1 MKIKSKK
8 IIAFALSLG
17 IMLPSCVYADTI
29 SKNQNAQVDMN
40 NYLQGRK
47 SPKEEKLI
55 GEDRFDTAIKISQSG
70 WNNGSE
76 RVFLVNS
83 NSLPDALASTPL
95 ASKLDAPILLTNK
108 NSIPY
113 NVIEEIKRLNPAEV
127 ILIGSEGAISSS
139 VKESLEDMEV
149 LVSRIGGADRE
160 ETSLLLT
167 RQLDDTGDLGVS
179 KVAVVNGYNGLADAT
194 SISRP
199 AASDNTAI
207 IYTGKDSIRSEAKN
221 FITQNSTKTYI
232 VGGEYSISKK
242 LEGQLVNSERLAGT
256 DRKDT
261 NAKVL
266 EKFYGKSSKV
276 NNMYFAKDGSGREA
290 DLVDGLA
297 AGVLASKT
305 KSPVVLASGS
315 LSSAQKSFIKK
326 VKADKF
332 VQVGG
337 GKNSKPYAEA
347 LALQ

>member
-8 IIAFALSLG
+8 IMVFALVLG
-17 IMLPSCVYADTI
+17 LVMHSCVYADTT
-29 SKNQNAQVDMN
+29 SKNQNSQENMN
-40 NYLQGRK
+40 SYIQNRK
-47 SPKEEKLI
+47 SPKGEKLI

-108 NSIPY
+108 N
-113 NVIEEIKRLNPAEV
+113 NVPENVEDEITRLNPEEI

-139 VKESLEDMEV
+139 VKKYLEDTGI

-167 RQLDDTGDLGVS
+167 KQLDDTGDLGVS
-179 KVAVVNGYNGLADAT
+179 KIAVVNGYNGLADAT
-194 SISRP
+194 SISSP
-199 AASDNTAI
+199 AASDNMAI
-207 IYTGKDSIRSEAKN
+207 IYASKDSIRSEAKS
-221 FITQNSTKTYI
+221 FITQNSNETYI
-232 VGGEYSISKK
+232 IGGEYNISKK

-266 EKFYGKSSKV
+266 EKFYGKLSKV
-276 NNMYFAKDGSGREA
+276 SNMYFAKDGSGREA

-297 AGVLASKT
+297 AGVLAAKT
-305 KSPVVLASGS
+305 KSPVILASGS
-315 LSSAQKSFIKK
+315 LSNGQQSFIKK

-337 GKNSKPYAEA
+337 GKNSNPYTEA
-347 LALQ
+347 LGLQ

>member
-8 IIAFALSLG
+8 IIAFALVVG
-17 IMLPSCVYADTI
+17 IMIPSCVYADITY
-29 SKNQNAQVDMN
+29 KNQNTQTGMN
-40 NYLQGRK
+40 HYLKNRK
-47 SPKEEKLI
+47 SPKGETLI

-108 NSIPY
+108 NSIPD
-113 NVIEEIKRLNPAEV
+113 NVTDEIKRLNPEEV

-139 VKESLEDMEV
+139 VKEYLEDIGV

-167 RQLDDTGDLGVS
+167 KQLDDTGDLGVS

-194 SISRP
+194 SISSP
-199 AASDNTAI
+199 AASDNMAI
-207 IYTGKDSIRSEAKN
+207 IYTSKDSIRSGAKS
-221 FITQNSTKTYI
+221 FITQNSNETYI
-232 VGGEYSISKK
+232 IGGEYSISKN
-242 LEGQLVNSERLAGT
+242 LEGQLANSERLAGT

-266 EKFYGKSSKV
+266 EKFYGKLSKV

-305 KSPVVLASGS
+305 KSPVILASGS
-315 LSSAQKSFIKK
+315 LSGAQKSFIKK

-337 GKNSKPYAEA
+337 GKNSKPYTEA
-347 LALQ
+347 LELQ

>member
-17 IMLPSCVYADTI
+17 IMVPSCVYADTI

-83 NSLPDALASTPL
+83 NSL

-194 SISRP
+194 SISSP

>member
-1 MKIKSKK
+1 
-8 IIAFALSLG
+8 
-17 IMLPSCVYADTI
+17 
-29 SKNQNAQVDMN
+29 
-40 NYLQGRK
+40 
-47 SPKEEKLI
+47 
-55 GEDRFDTAIKISQSG
+55 
-70 WNNGSE
+70 
-76 RVFLVNS
+76 
-83 NSLPDALASTPL
+83 
-95 ASKLDAPILLTNK
+95 
-108 NSIPY
+108 
-113 NVIEEIKRLNPAEV
+113 
-127 ILIGSEGAISSS
+127 
-139 VKESLEDMEV
+139 
-149 LVSRIGGADRE
+149 
-160 ETSLLLT
+160 
-167 RQLDDTGDLGVS
+167 VS

-194 SISRP
+194 SISSP

-221 FITQNSTKTYI
+221 FITLNSTETYI

-242 LEGQLVNSERLAGT
+242 LEGQLVNAERLAGT

-347 LALQ
+347 LA